1 MTDDILARIERAA
14 KKVHE
19 IIQQLPSTPSETVIG
34 AAIMGS
40 FMDLVAT
47 PEGAGAD
54 DDPNDPNFVS
64 LLGPDGKPPEFRF
77 TNRQFGDLCPFIR
90 MAYMFVGSDRARVE
104 EMVRGL
110 VEDDDSKDVFTML
123 EAWEHIEHE
132 FAAVSG
138 IAAEAQRRVMI
149 VAETLVE
156 EDTAVGRALNS
167 GADAYLDGLEERR
180 RAREAACRAQAA
192 VRLRACDQPGAF
204 CAGPAGSVAV
214 KPPPR
219 A

>member
-34 AAIMGS
+34 AAILSS
-40 FMDLVAT
+40 FQDIAGT
-47 PEGAGAD
+47 PAEPD
-54 DDPNDPNFVS
+54 DELDFAAV
-64 LLGPDGKPPEFRF
+64 LGPDGKPPEFRF